1 MTIIVI
7 PEPKMEK
14 GMFYMP
20 SLILQQWPQTLIML
34 VGSLEK
40 IWDSAEVLLIMW
52 RLAIMQ

>member
-1 MTIIVI
+1 
-7 PEPKMEK
+7 MEK